1 MPDRLTQYFLLALAS
16 LLVIFFAYEV
26 REVLSPLLI
35 FILAVFML
43 YPISENFY
51 ANRLIWIC
59 VILFA
64 AWFAK
69 TLSGLLAPF
78 IIGFVLAYLFEPLIG
93 LLMRLHARI
102 TRSLAALIITLFG
115 VGSVILAVIFITPLI
130 TAQLS
135 ALASSL
141 SALPEQAEALVQEI
155 LTHPIAVQLGLN
167 SQGIQESVVEWLRTR
182 SDDIG
187 SISANAI
194 TAIASSFPQLLSAV
208 IDIVLIPFLAY
219 YFLSDLPGI
228 KETIWQL
235 VPPQYRNTAQDY
247 ATLGSDIVRQYLR
260 GQLIVVFILIAFYSV
275 AFSLIKLRYSF
286 LVGIIYGIMSFV
298 PYIGG
303 IIAFLSSVLVAVF
316 GENVARTIVLI
327 AVIYAAGHALEN
339 FVLAPKIIGDRVKLN
354 PIVLFL
360 AIFLFGYFFGFFGV
374 LLAVPLSAFLVAV
387 LRRYLEKREAA
398 QATAGALPNGEV
410 RFEETKPAEVKK
422 L

>member
-1 MPDRLTQYFLLALAS
+1 MSDKLTQYFLLSLAS

-35 FILAVFML
+35 FILAVFLL
-43 YPISENFY
+43 YPISDNFY
-51 ANRLIWIC
+51 ANRLVWIC
-59 VILFA
+59 VILFT

-93 LLMRLHARI
+93 LLMRIHHRI

-115 VGSVILAVIFITPLI
+115 VGSVILTVIFITPLI

-135 ALASSL
+135 SL
-141 SALPEQAEALVQEI
+141 SNTLADLPAQAEALIQE
-155 LTHPIAVQLGLN
+155 LMEHPIATQIGLN
-167 SQGIQESVVEWLRTR
+167 SKEVQEAVAEWLRNR

-187 SISANAI
+187 SFSANAVS
-194 TAIASSFPQLLSAV
+194 AIASSFPQLLSAM

-219 YFLSDLPGI
+219 YFLSDLPEI
-228 KETIWQL
+228 KNTIRQL
-235 VPPQYRNTAQDY
+235 VPLQYRQAAQEY
-247 ATLGSDIVRQYLR
+247 ATLGSEIVRQYLR

-286 LVGIIYGIMSFV
+286 LIGIIYGVMAFV

-316 GENVARTIVLI
+316 GENIAQTILLI

-339 FVLAPKIIGDRVKLN
+339 FVLAPKIIGERVKLN

-374 LLAVPLSAFLVAV
+374 LLAVPLSAFLVEV
-387 LRRYLEKREAA
+387 LRRYLAQREAIVA
-398 QATAGALPNGEV
+398 NSKAGQP
-410 RFEETKPAEVKK
+410 ETQPEEVKEF
-422 L
+422 

>member
-1 MPDRLTQYFLLALAS
+1 MSDRLTQYFLLALAS

-59 VILFA
+59 VILFV

-93 LLMRLHARI
+93 LLMRFHARI
-102 TRSLAALIITLFG
+102 TRSIAALIITLFG
-115 VGSVILAVIFITPLI
+115 VGSVILAVIFITPLV

-155 LTHPIAVQLGLN
+155 LSHPIAVQLGLN
-167 SQGIQESVVEWLRTR
+167 SQDIQESVVEWLRTR

-194 TAIASSFPQLLSAV
+194 SAIASSFPQLLSAI

-228 KETIWQL
+228 KETIRQL
-235 VPPQYRNTAQDY
+235 VPPQYRNMAQDY
-247 ATLGSDIVRQYLR
+247 ATLGGDIVRQYLR
-260 GQLIVVFILIAFYSV
+260 GQLIVVFILIMFYSV

-398 QATAGALPNGEV
+398 QAIAATLPNGEV
-410 RFEETKPAEVKK
+410 KLEETKPAEVKE

>member
-1 MPDRLTQYFLLALAS
+1 MSDRLTQYFLLALAS

-59 VILFA
+59 VILFV

-102 TRSLAALIITLFG
+102 TRSMAALIITLFG

-141 SALPEQAEALVQEI
+141 STLPEQAEALVQEI
-155 LTHPIAVQLGLN
+155 LSHPLAVQLGLN
-167 SQGIQESVVEWLRTR
+167 SQDIQESVVEWLRTR

-194 TAIASSFPQLLSAV
+194 SAIASSFPQLLSAI

-228 KETIWQL
+228 KETIRQL
-235 VPPQYRNTAQDY
+235 VPPQYRNMAQDY
-247 ATLGSDIVRQYLR
+247 ATLGGDIVRQYLR
-260 GQLIVVFILIAFYSV
+260 GQLIVVFILIMFYSV

-316 GENVARTIVLI
+316 GENVARTILLI
-327 AVIYAAGHALEN
+327 AIIYAAGHALEN

-360 AIFLFGYFFGFFGV
+360 AIFLFGYFFGFLVYCWLCHFQRF
-374 LLAVPLSAFLVAV
+374 LSPFCVV
-387 LRRYLEKREAA
+387 
-398 QATAGALPNGEV
+398 T
-410 RFEETKPAEVKK
+410 
-422 L
+422 

>member
-1 MPDRLTQYFLLALAS
+1 MSDRLTQYFLLALAS

-35 FILAVFML
+35 FILAVFLL

-59 VILFA
+59 VILFV

-78 IIGFVLAYLFEPLIG
+78 IIGFVLAYLFEPLVG
-93 LLMRLHARI
+93 LLTHAHARI
-102 TRSLAALIITLFG
+102 TRGAAALVITLFG
-115 VGSVILAVIFITPLI
+115 VGSVILAVVFITPLI

-135 ALASSL
+135 ALGSSL
-141 SALPEQAEALVQEI
+141 SALPEQAEALVQEV
-155 LTHPIAVQLGLN
+155 LTHPLAAQLGLN
-167 SQGIQESVVEWLRTR
+167 SQDMQDSLIAWLRTR

-187 SISANAI
+187 SLSANAI
-194 TAIASSFPQLLSAV
+194 SAIASSFPQLLSAV

-228 KETIWQL
+228 RETIRQL
-235 VPPQYRNTAQDY
+235 VPPQYRNAAQDY

-260 GQLIVVFILIAFYSV
+260 GQLIVVFILIVFYSI

-286 LVGIIYGIMSFV
+286 LVGIIYGVMSFV

-303 IIAFLSSVLVAVF
+303 IIAFLSSALVAVF
-316 GENVARTIVLI
+316 GENVAQTIVLI

-339 FVLAPKIIGDRVKLN
+339 FVLAPRIIGDRVKLN

-387 LRRYLEKREAA
+387 LRRYLEQREAA
-398 QATAGALPNGEV
+398 LAAATALPNGEP
-410 RFEETKPAEVKK
+410 RRAETKPEEAKEF
-422 L
+422 

>member
-1 MPDRLTQYFLLALAS
+1 MSDRLTQYFLLALAS

-59 VILFA
+59 VILFV

-102 TRSLAALIITLFG
+102 TRSMAALIITLFG

-141 SALPEQAEALVQEI
+141 STLPEQAEALVQEI
-155 LTHPIAVQLGLN
+155 LSHPLAVQLGLN
-167 SQGIQESVVEWLRTR
+167 SQDIQESVVEWLRTR

-194 TAIASSFPQLLSAV
+194 SAIASSFPQLLSAI

-228 KETIWQL
+228 KETIRQL
-235 VPPQYRNTAQDY
+235 VPPQYRNMAQDY
-247 ATLGSDIVRQYLR
+247 ATLGGDIVRQYLR
-260 GQLIVVFILIAFYSV
+260 GQLIVVFILIMFYSV

-316 GENVARTIVLI
+316 GENVARTILLI
-327 AVIYAAGHALEN
+327 AIIYAAGHALEN

-398 QATAGALPNGEV
+398 QAIATALPNGEV
-410 RFEETKPAEVKK
+410 QLEETKPAEVKE